1 MGITAS
7 MATQQGD
14 TAAKWREHPVA
25 QPDSVKG
32 NPWGEPACVERC
44 PAWGLGLALRRICL
58 GGGGCALFQPGGSS
72 LSLGTLTGAEP
83 HWEFRAGPA

>member
-1 MGITAS
+1 MGITGITAS
-7 MATQQGD
+7 MATQQWD

-32 NPWGEPACVERC
+32 NPWGEPACVEKC

-58 GGGGCALFQPGGSS
+58 GGLCPV
-72 LSLGTLTGAEP
+72 
-83 HWEFRAGPA
+83 PAWRLKPLPRHPDRS